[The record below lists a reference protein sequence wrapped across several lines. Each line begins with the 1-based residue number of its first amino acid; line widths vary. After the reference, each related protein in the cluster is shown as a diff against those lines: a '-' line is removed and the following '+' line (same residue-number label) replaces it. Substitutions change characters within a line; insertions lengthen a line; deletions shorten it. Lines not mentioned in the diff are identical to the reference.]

1 MTAIGLLPVA
11 EALTPP
17 SEDVQVAVY
26 ELAVV
31 ATASPA
37 AATILP
43 PIKLNATL
51 MRWSPGSTPR
61 IAGVVGPATGA
72 TGVTATV
79 ADAEPVPALLVAVT
93 LQL

>member
-61 IAGVVGPATGA
+61 IAGVVGPATG
-72 TGVTATV
+72 VTDTV
-79 ADAEPVPALLVAVT
+79 PDAEPVPALLVAVT